1 MCSLKRFVAVSSTEL
16 GACSLRCRTSVDLS
30 SGLLLRLSRAETN
43 QLGGESYCCEVWM
56 AETDM
61 LMMRVTLLRWICRK
75 WSNVCCC
82 GGALDERGETNQH
95 L

>member
-1 MCSLKRFVAVSSTEL
+1 VQLETLWSGEL
-16 GACSLRCRTSVDLS
+16 YRARCVQLETPNFSDLS

-43 QLGGESYCCEVWM
+43 QLGGESYRCEVWM

-82 GGALDERGETNQH
+82 GGALDERGETN
-95 L
+95 

>member
-1 MCSLKRFVAVSSTEL
+1 MQLETLWGGEL
-16 GACSLRCRTSVDLS
+16 YRARCVQLEMPNFSDLS

-82 GGALDERGETNQH
+82 GGALDERGETN
-95 L
+95 